1 MDPGLLGRMSMP
13 GLSNVETE
21 VSFMTRNRVG
31 NTLSSLSRRAMVIV
45 VALFASA
52 VVLGSASSALATEHH
67 PKGDYAVFNQCP
79 LSNPAA
85 NVCLFAQT
93 ESGEF
98 TVGKKTVPIKNT
110 ITLQGGVHVI
120 LDEEREIVGE
130 EFIGAENGVTLL
142 DPGQSVPGGLA
153 GLVNCYEISNFF
165 ERLACEVIFEN
176 KLTGVT
182 ATTQLAAPA
191 TSIGINGNNLIEGIG
206 TALELPVKV
215 KLDNPLLG
223 ESCYIGSNSAPIP
236 LPLTTGTTSPPA
248 PNKPITGK
256 VGKVELKDEFNLTIL
271 RENSLVNNSFAAP
284 AAKGC
289 GGIFSFLIDPL
300 VNGKLGLPS
309 AAGTNTAI
317 LNGTLQQANAAAVK
331 ASE

>member
-1 MDPGLLGRMSMP
+1 
-13 GLSNVETE
+13 
-21 VSFMTRNRVG
+21 MTRNRAG
-31 NTLSSLSRRAMVIV
+31 STSLSRRTMVVIV
-45 VALFASA
+45 SLFASA

-67 PKGDYAVFNQCP
+67 PKGDFAVFNQCP
-79 LSNPAA
+79 LSNPAT
-85 NVCLFAQT
+85 NVCIFAQT
-93 ESGEF
+93 KSGEF
-98 TVGKKTVPIKNT
+98 IVGKKTVPIKNT
-110 ITLQGGVHVI
+110 ITLQGGLHVI
-120 LDEEREIVGE
+120 LNEEFEVEGT
-130 EFIGAENGVTLL
+130 EFIGAENGATLS

-165 ERLACEVIFEN
+165 ERIACEVIFEN
-176 KLTGVT
+176 GLTGVT

-191 TSIGINGNNLIEGIG
+191 SSIVLNAQNLIEATG

-223 ESCYIGSNSAPIP
+223 SSCFIGSNSAPIP
-236 LPLTTGTTSPPA
+236 LPLTTGTTSPPE

-256 VGKVELKDEFNLTIL
+256 IGTVEFKDEFNLTII

-284 AAKGC
+284 GAQGC

-300 VNGKLGLPS
+300 VNAKLGVPS
-309 AAGTNTAI
+309 AAGHNTAI
-317 LNGTLQQANAAAVK
+317 LNGTLQQANAPAVK